1 MPAHEKTAEERLI
14 GRRIGGYTITRCVGK
29 GGMGMVYEATHQ
41 RMSQRAAVKVLGR
54 ELFHDEK
61 VLQRF
66 FNEAKALSIVQHPSI
81 VKVFEFGQLDDGT
94 AFIMMEFLDGEPL
107 LQELARAQRLGQR
120 QPLPLLLERGR
131 QIAAALA
138 ISHEKGVVHRDLKP
152 ENVFILPDPVAPL
165 GERVKL
171 LDFGIAKFLD
181 GPSRKTTVGTIL
193 GTPLYMAPEQCEGR
207 QDLDEKVDVYALGVM
222 LYEMLAGRLP
232 FDADTNAAIMRQ
244 HLFKEPPPLT
254 EQAAGIAPELGEF
267 VHRML
272 AKQPAARPGMLE
284 VCATMGALLA
294 QADGVAGGLR
304 KEFALHLVAKRPQIV
319 IGESGLDADPQAPT
333 MDSGKLE
340 APARPA
346 ADKRGSGGPEPALT
360 PRSLSSA
367 RLQLGG
373 RSRFVWLLA
382 GLLVLAFLSALAAAR
397 FGARRQPGVAAGSEV
412 RKPAPEVP
420 ARTPA
425 AEPAAPPSPASGP
438 APGPAPAPLA
448 LSPALTARQNPPKA
462 AKPRPGAKRSA
473 GIGTAH
479 SAPPAEEGLEEPWR

>member
-1 MPAHEKTAEERLI
+1 MPAHEKPAEERLI

-29 GGMGMVYEATHQ
+29 GGMGMVYEAKHQ

-94 AFIMMEFLDGEPL
+94 AFIMMEFLEGEPL
-107 LQELARAQRLGQR
+107 LQEIARAQRQGQR

-138 ISHEKGVVHRDLKP
+138 ICHEKGVVHRDLKP
-152 ENVFILPDPVAPL
+152 ENVFILPDPEAPL

-181 GPSRKTTVGTIL
+181 GPSRKTTIGTIL

-222 LYEMLAGRLP
+222 LYEMLAGHLP

-254 EQAAGIAPELGEF
+254 VQAAGIPPELGEF

-272 AKQPAARPGMLE
+272 AKQPAERPSMLE

-294 QADGVAGGLR
+294 QTDGVAGGLR
-304 KEFALHLVAKRPQIV
+304 QEFALPLVPKRSQIV
-319 IGESGLDADPQAPT
+319 IGASGPDADPQAPT

-340 APARPA
+340 VPAGRT
-346 ADKRGSGGPEPALT
+346 ADKRGSSGPEPALT
-360 PRSLSSA
+360 PRSLHSA
-367 RLQLGG
+367 PRQLSG
-373 RSRFVWLLA
+373 RSRFVWLLP
-382 GLLVLAFLSALAAAR
+382 GLLVLAFLSALAVAKL
-397 FGARRQPGVAAGSEV
+397 GARRQPAVVAETQM
-412 RKPAPEVP
+412 RKPAPLVP
-420 ARTPA
+420 ARAPA
-425 AEPAAPPSPASGP
+425 AEPAAPPSPV
-438 APGPAPAPLA
+438 PAPAPA
-448 LSPALTARQNPPKA
+448 PPDLSPALPARQNPPKA
-462 AKPRPGAKRSA
+462 AKPRPGGKRSSGA
-473 GIGTAH
+473 GI
-479 SAPPAEEGLEEPWR
+479 APSVSPPEEGLEEPWR